1 MSHSSVT
8 HGHGLFVGIL
18 PFAHADDVPQSP
30 TERSDTSTTML
41 DGTEVVNTRTGDH
54 PHYHHCGPGPR
65 PFHSSP
71 THGHGLFRCP
81 LRSLVTS
88 GLVLSSV
95 THGHALRSIPSSSSD
110 GEAASPTTPTTPRAS
125 RRTTRA
131 NSLFSAGPDDGDG
144 ALRENKEDLSLGEVL
159 VESVE
164 ILFEAEVEKE
174 GPYSQRLGDNRH
186 DEDGQYGTHLSGEAA
201 TSESSTEDS

>member
-41 DGTEVVNTRTGDH
+41 DGTGVMDTTTRTGDH
-54 PHYHHCGPGPR
+54 PHYRHCGPGPR
-65 PFHSSP
+65 PLHSSP

-81 LRSLVTS
+81 LHSFVTS

-95 THGHALRSIPSSSSD
+95 THGHALRSIPSSSSHGD
-110 GEAASPTTPTTPRAS
+110 AASPTTPTTPRAS

-131 NSLFSAGPDDGDG
+131 NSLFTADLDGGDDVLGDG
-144 ALRENKEDLSLGEVL
+144 KDNLSLGEVL
-159 VESVE
+159 VQTVGV
-164 ILFEAEVEKE
+164 LFEAEVEKDA
-174 GPYSQRLGDNRH
+174 QRVGHDRH
-186 DEDGQYGTHLSGEAA
+186 DEDGRYETHSRGGLSA
-201 TSESSTEDS
+201 SESSSEEA